1 MDNLGQHIRR
11 LERSLDLL
19 HTKVNTLLQVEKT
32 EMGDLT
38 KLNAS
43 VAALKDP
50 IASIK
55 TMVDGLRANDAD
67 LQKKLDD
74 LIAQGNDQ
82 EAIDA
87 AQAAVDE
94 NKAALDS
101 ILAVAANTPAAT

>member
-1 MDNLGQHIRR
+1 MTTDERLKRIERALENIINL
-11 LERSLDLL
+11 LL
-19 HTKVNTLLQVEKT
+19 ATLNVEIHN
-32 EMGDLT
+32 MGDLT

-43 VAALKDP
+43 VAAEKDL
-50 IASIK
+50 ITSVK
-55 TMVDGLRANDAD
+55 TMVDGLKANAAD

-94 NKAALDS
+94 NNAALAA
-101 ILAVAANTPAAT
+101 ITAVATNTPAST